1 VKIHTKTLLIFSLA
15 IALLLSAAFVL
26 TTQIILAQFRQL
38 EHDFMLQ
45 RVERFHLDLQARL
58 RPITSAVG
66 DWAPW
71 DDLFEFMQGRKPGF
85 VEANLGA
92 PSLSNLG
99 LNFLSFW
106 DNDGR
111 LVAGQFLDESTGEV
125 SPLPAEVVES
135 IRASG
140 LLPQKVPGD
149 SASGRIL
156 VGNRVCLVCAAPV
169 THNDRQG
176 PVAGTVV
183 GGAFLLRDDVK
194 NIELF
199 SGYRLKILPLADR
212 GESQWKPIFHR
223 LEAGENPVIEP
234 LDEREIAG
242 FSIQNDFRGRPLF
255 LAELISPRVIYLA
268 GYRSILL
275 FLIAFAG
282 AGGVLFFL
290 VWFLSDRAVLSPI
303 RRLGEKVTAASRAGE
318 LPRNL
323 GISGKDEIAA
333 LARQIEDL
341 ASSVRIAQERYRSI
355 VEVQTEFI
363 LRYTPDGTL
372 TFVNRALCKFLG
384 RDRSA
389 LFGTSM
395 LDLFSSD
402 DRAALQARIA
412 RLSRE
417 HPSFEMEQRFE
428 KTDGT
433 ECWLSR
439 VDRAEF
445 GDSGDEPQEIQ
456 SVLRDI
462 TESRRAKQELQA
474 SEARYR
480 TFFEAA
486 ADGIMI
492 VDGAN
497 ERILDVN
504 PGLSQLFGWPKEH
517 FLGEVFWKIPPFPR
531 LVAKIASLQT
541 VVLWPG
547 VNRLVAAPLK
557 NRHGDIVYVDII
569 TVSYL
574 SSGRQVVQW
583 NFRDV
588 TSAKRSEDALRQLSG
603 RLLKLQDEERRRIA
617 RELHDSTG
625 QNLTALQ
632 INLSLLDTVVDGSS
646 ESEAARLLRDTRSLA
661 DRCCTEIRT
670 ISYLLHPPLLDE
682 VGLAFAVKWFV
693 EGFSKRTGLPVE
705 LHIPEEFPRMSAE
718 AETSLFRVVQE
729 TMSNVHRHSG
739 ASHAQVDL
747 TVTGTEV
754 VLVIRDDGKGMPPE
768 LVEAVNRSNSSLG
781 VGLAGMRER
790 LAQLGGRLVVTSD
803 STGTVVRATIPASE
817 ITPWNVSES

>member
-1 VKIHTKTLLIFSLA
+1 VKIHTKTLLIFALA
-15 IALLLSAAFVL
+15 IALLFTAAFVL
-26 TTQIILAQFRQL
+26 TRQIILGQFQQL
-38 EHDFMLQ
+38 EHDLMLQ
-45 RVERFHLDLQARL
+45 RVERFHLDLQSRL
-58 RPITSAVG
+58 RPVISAVG
-66 DWAPW
+66 DWGPW
-71 DDLFEFMQGRKPGF
+71 DELFEFMQGRKPDF
-85 VEANLGA
+85 PATNLNA
-92 PSLSNLG
+92 PTLSNLG
-99 LNFLSFW
+99 LGFLSFW
-106 DNDGR
+106 DQDGR
-111 LVAGQFLDESTGEV
+111 FVAGQCLREGADQTQ
-125 SPLPAEVVES
+125 PLPPDVIES
-135 IRASG
+135 IRSSG
-140 LLPQKVPGD
+140 LVPQKVVGD

-156 VGNRVCLVCAAPV
+156 VDGRVCFVSAAPI
-169 THNDRQG
+169 THSNRQG

-183 GGAFLLRDDVK
+183 GGAFLQSEDLK
-194 NIELF
+194 SLELF
-199 SGYRLKILPLADR
+199 SGYRLKIVPLANRDDPK
-212 GESQWKPIFHR
+212 WKAVFAS
-223 LEAGENPVIEP
+223 LEAGRNPVIKA
-234 LDEREIAG
+234 LDEREIAA
-242 FSIQNDFRGRPLF
+242 FSLQNDFRGRPLF
-255 LAELISPRVIYLA
+255 LAELMSPRVIYLA
-268 GYRSILL
+268 GYRSMLL
-275 FLIAFAG
+275 FLMAFAC
-282 AGGVLFFL
+282 AGGVLFFII
-290 VWFLSDRAVLSPI
+290 WFVSDRAVLSPI
-303 RRLGEKVTAASRAGE
+303 RKLGEQVNAASRAGE

-323 GISGKDEIAA
+323 GIRGSDEIAM

-341 ASSVRIAQERYRSI
+341 AVSVRIAQERYRSI

-363 LRYTPDGTL
+363 LRYMPDGRL
-372 TFVNRALCKFLG
+372 TFVNRAFCKFLG
-384 RDRSA
+384 RDRASLIGASMLELFPPEERSA
-389 LFGTSM
+389 L
-395 LDLFSSD
+395 SS
-402 DRAALQARIA
+402 RLA

-417 HPSFEMEQRFE
+417 NPSFTMEQRFE
-428 KTDGT
+428 KLDGS

-445 GDSGDEPQEIQ
+445 SDAGGVLEIQ
-456 SVLRDI
+456 SVIRDI
-462 TESRRAKQELQA
+462 TDSRRAELELQQ

-492 VDGAN
+492 VDGSN

-517 FLGEVFWKIPPFPR
+517 FLGEVFWKIPPFHR

-557 NRHGDIVYVDII
+557 NRHGEIVYVDII

-588 TSAKRSEDALRQLSG
+588 TAAKNSEDALRQLSG

-632 INLSLLDTVVDGSS
+632 INLSLLDGVVDGTN
-646 ESEAARLLRDTRSLA
+646 EEGARLLRDTRSLA

-693 EGFSKRTGLPVE
+693 EGFSKRTGIPVE
-705 LHIPEEFPRMSAE
+705 THIPEEFPRLSSE

-729 TMSNVHRHSG
+729 AMSNVHRHSG
-739 ASHAQVDL
+739 ATHAWVDL
-747 TVTGTEV
+747 SAGDRD
-754 VLVIRDDGKGMPPE
+754 VLLHIRDDGTGMPPE
-768 LVEAVNRSNSSLG
+768 LVEAVNRANSSLG

-790 LAQLGGRLVVTSD
+790 LAQLGGRLIVTSD
-803 STGTVVRATIPASE
+803 STGTTVRATIPASE
-817 ITPWNVSES
+817 ITPWSVSEF

>member
-1 VKIHTKTLLIFSLA
+1 MKIHTKTLLIFSLA

-26 TTQIILAQFRQL
+26 TTQIILGQYRQL
-38 EHDFMLQ
+38 EHDLMLQ
-45 RVERFHLDLQARL
+45 RVERFHLDLQSRL
-58 RPITSAVG
+58 RPVASAVG
-66 DWAPW
+66 DWGPW
-71 DDLFEFMQGRKPGF
+71 DDLFEFMHGQKPDF
-85 VEANLGA
+85 LEVNLGT
-92 PSLSNLG
+92 PVLTNLG
-99 LNFLSFW
+99 LNFISFW
-106 DNDGR
+106 DNEGR
-111 LVAGQFLDESTGEV
+111 LVTGQFLDENTGALT
-125 SPLPAEVVES
+125 PLPQELVES
-135 IRASG
+135 IHASG
-140 LLPQKVPGD
+140 LVPQKVPGD

-156 VGNRVCLVCAAPV
+156 VGNRVCLVSAAPI
-169 THNDRQG
+169 THSDRQE

-183 GGAFLLRDDVK
+183 GGAFLLRDDLK

-199 SGYRLKILPLADR
+199 SGYRLKILLLSDR
-212 GESQWKPIFHR
+212 GEPQWKPIFQR
-223 LEAGENPVIEP
+223 LEKGENPVIEP
-234 LDEREIAG
+234 LDEREIAA
-242 FSIQNDFRGRPLF
+242 FSIQNDFRGQPLF

-303 RRLGEKVTAASRAGE
+303 RRLGERVNASSRAGE

-323 GISGKDEIAA
+323 GISGSDEIAM

-363 LRYTPDGTL
+363 LRYTPDGKL
-372 TFVNRALCKFLG
+372 TFVNRAFCKFLG
-384 RDRSA
+384 RDRAA
-389 LFGTSM
+389 LVGMNM
-395 LDLFSSD
+395 LDLFPSEE
-402 DRAALQARIA
+402 RTALQIRIA

-417 HPSFEMEQRFE
+417 EPAFELEQRFE
-428 KTDGT
+428 KLDGS

-445 GDSGDEPQEIQ
+445 GDAEEPLEVQ
-456 SVLRDI
+456 SVIRDI
-462 TESRRAKQELQA
+462 TESRRAEQELQA

-492 VDGAN
+492 VDGTN

-588 TSAKRSEDALRQLSG
+588 SAAKRSEDALRQLSG

-632 INLSLLDTVVDGSS
+632 INLSLLDTIVDGSG

-682 VGLAFAVKWFV
+682 VGLAFAAKWFV
-693 EGFSKRTGLPVE
+693 EGFSKRTGIPVD
-705 LHIPEEFPRMSAE
+705 LQIPEEFPRMSAE

-739 ASHAQVDL
+739 ATHAKVDL
-747 TVTGTEV
+747 SAASTDVILT
-754 VLVIRDDGKGMPPE
+754 IRDDGKGMPPE

-790 LAQLGGRLVVTSD
+790 LAQLGGRLIVTSD

>member
-15 IALLLSAAFVL
+15 ITLLLSAAFVL
-26 TTQIILAQFRQL
+26 TTQIILGQYRQL
-38 EHDFMLQ
+38 EHDLMLQ
-45 RVERFHLDLQARL
+45 RVERFHLDLQSRL
-58 RPITSAVG
+58 RPVASAVG
-66 DWAPW
+66 DWGPW
-71 DDLFEFMQGRKPGF
+71 DDLFSFMHGQNPDFLG
-85 VEANLGA
+85 VNLGA
-92 PSLSNLG
+92 PVLTNLG
-99 LNFLSFW
+99 LNFISFW

-111 LVAGQFLDESTGEV
+111 LVAGQFLDEDSGAV
-125 SPLPAEVVES
+125 LPLPPEVVES

-140 LLPQKVPGD
+140 LLPQNVPGD

-156 VGNRVCLVCAAPV
+156 IGNRVCLVSAAPI
-169 THNDRQG
+169 TRSDRQG
-176 PVAGTVV
+176 PVAGAVV
-183 GGAFLLRDDVK
+183 GGAFLLRDDLK

-199 SGYRLKILPLADR
+199 SGYRLKILSLSDR
-212 GESQWKPIFHR
+212 AEPQWKPIFHR
-223 LEAGENPVIEP
+223 LESGENPVIES
-234 LDEREIAG
+234 LNESEIAA

-268 GYRSILL
+268 GYHSILL

-303 RRLGEKVTAASRAGE
+303 RRLGEKVNAASRAGE

-323 GISGKDEIAA
+323 GISGSDEIAT
-333 LARQIEDL
+333 LARQIEEL

-355 VEVQTEFI
+355 VEVQAEFI
-363 LRYTPDGTL
+363 LRYTPDGAL
-372 TFVNRALCKFLG
+372 TFVNRAFCKFLG
-384 RDRSA
+384 RDRA
-389 LFGTSM
+389 VLVGMNM
-395 LDLFSSD
+395 LDLFPGEE
-402 DRAALQARIA
+402 RTALQIRIA

-417 HPSFEMEQRFE
+417 EPSFELEQRFE
-428 KTDGT
+428 KLDGS

-445 GDSGDEPQEIQ
+445 GDGQDPLEIQ
-456 SVLRDI
+456 SVIRDI
-462 TESRRAKQELQA
+462 TESRRAEQELQA

-492 VDGAN
+492 VDGTN

-588 TSAKRSEDALRQLSG
+588 TAAKRSEDALRQLSG

-632 INLSLLDTVVDGSS
+632 INLSLLDSVVDGSS
-646 ESEAARLLRDTRSLA
+646 DSEAARLLRDTRSLA

-682 VGLAFAVKWFV
+682 VGLAFAVKWFI
-693 EGFSKRTGLPVE
+693 EGFSKRTGIPVE
-705 LHIPEEFPRMSAE
+705 LQIPEEFPRMSAE
-718 AETSLFRVVQE
+718 AETSFFRVLQE
-729 TMSNVHRHSG
+729 AMSNVHRHSG
-739 ASHAQVDL
+739 ATHARVDL
-747 TVTGTEV
+747 SAASTDVILT
-754 VLVIRDDGKGMPPE
+754 IRDDGKGMPAE

-790 LAQLGGRLVVTSD
+790 LAQLGGRLIVTSD